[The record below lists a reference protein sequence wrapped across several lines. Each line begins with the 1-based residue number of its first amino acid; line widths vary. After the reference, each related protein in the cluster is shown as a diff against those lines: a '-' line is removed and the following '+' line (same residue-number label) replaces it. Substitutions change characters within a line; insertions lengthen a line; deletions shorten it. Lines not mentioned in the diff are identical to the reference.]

1 MKSFLLK
8 SVLTFALAGSASIAT
23 SAVPKQVAGRAPSS
37 WAKDLESKNQTRRL
51 RAARTMA
58 IFGEAAIPQLT
69 TMLAH
74 QDPSIRYWAASHLGD
89 LDKAGATANAQLRK
103 NRGDELFSVRMATA
117 YALSRTDSPK
127 GNLEILIA
135 GLHTPERG
143 TAASAADFLGRI
155 GTAASKAIPELE
167 KTYAKHK
174 DYHVRGA
181 AKNALRFV
189 KNDFTLQNHQR
200 PTGGGPPRSWGA
212 GPKKSG
218 PAARSKSEA
227 AKQPNILWISV
238 EDISPNLGC
247 YGDKYA
253 STPNVDRL
261 ARQGVRYTQAFT
273 PAGVCAV
280 VRSGIITGMYP
291 ISIGSQHMR
300 SRIVTPPNVKA
311 FSEYLRAAGYFT
323 SNKSKTD
330 YQFEDPLSAWDRVGN
345 KHNDWRDRKPG
356 QPFFSVINITV
367 CHESQIR
374 HGDKTHAALLAKL
387 KPEQRHDPEKA
398 GAFLP
403 PIHPNTPEARKDWAR
418 YANVISEMDRQAGE
432 VLQRLEDD
440 GLAENTIVIFW
451 SDHGRGLPRG
461 KRWIY
466 DSGVHIPF
474 IIRWPG
480 VLKPGVN
487 NELVNTEDLTP
498 TTLAIAGV
506 QPKGYMHGRVLVG
519 PKKQPA
525 PKMLHY
531 HRDRMDEAFECMR
544 AARDDRFKYIRNYE
558 TRRTYAQH
566 IDYMDMMPT
575 LVALRRLN
583 AEGKLDEKQA
593 RFFSPTKPA
602 EELYDIIYDPH
613 ETVNLANRKEYQS
626 IVRRMR
632 SATERWQDRIGDKG
646 MMPEPVMMELMRP
659 DHRYAAT
666 APPVIKAVG
675 KKLAISSKTP
685 GASISYKLN
694 NMSNSSWQLYTK
706 PVSLP
711 AGTKLQ
717 AKATRI
723 GFQDSAVI
731 DGPTR

>member
-1 MKSFLLK
+1 MKRIIHTSLFACLALT
-8 SVLTFALAGSASIAT
+8 LALNTFAAD
-23 SAVPKQVAGRAPSS
+23 PKRVAGRNLAA
-37 WAKDLESKNQTRRL
+37 WAKDLESANQTKRL

-58 IFGEAAIPQLT
+58 IFGASAVPQLT
-69 TMLAH
+69 KMLAH
-74 QDPSIRYWAASHLGD
+74 TDPSVRYWAASHLGD
-89 LDKAGATANAQLRK
+89 LGKSGAPAITALIK
-103 NRGDELFSVRMATA
+103 NRSDKSFGVQMATA
-117 YALSRTDSPK
+117 YALARIDRPA
-127 GNLEILIA
+127 GNLKILID
-135 GLHTPERG
+135 GLNTNERG
-143 TAASAADFLGRI
+143 TAASAADLLGRI
-155 GTAASKAIPELE
+155 GPSARAALRELE
-167 KTYAKHK
+167 KTYEKHK

-200 PTGGGPPRSWGA
+200 PTGGGSPRSWGA
-212 GPKKSG
+212 GPKQSG
-218 PAARSKSEA
+218 PPARAKAQA
-227 AKQPNILWISV
+227 AKRPNILWISV

-261 ARQGVRYTQAFT
+261 AAQGVRYTQAFT

-280 VRSGIITGMYP
+280 VRSGIITGKYP
-291 ISIGSQHMR
+291 ISIGSHHMR

-311 FSEYLRAAGYFT
+311 FSEYLRGAGYFT

-330 YQFEDPLSAWDRVGN
+330 YQFEDPLGAWDRAGN

-374 HGDKTHAALLAKL
+374 HGDRTHAGLLAKL
-387 KPEQRHDPEKA
+387 KPEQHHDPDQA
-398 GAFLP
+398 GKYLP
-403 PIHPNTPEARKDWAR
+403 PIYANTPETRKDWAR

-440 GLAENTIVIFW
+440 GLADNTMVIFW

-474 IIRWPG
+474 IVRWPG
-480 VLKPGVN
+480 QLKPGTVSD
-487 NELVNTEDLTP
+487 ELVNTEDLAP
-498 TTLAIAGV
+498 TTMAAAGLA
-506 QPKGYMHGRVLVG
+506 PKDYMHGRVIAG

-525 PKMLHY
+525 PELLFY

-544 AARDDRFKYIRNYE
+544 AARDHQFKYIRNYE

-575 LVALRRLN
+575 LVDLRRLN
-583 AEGKLDEKQA
+583 GEGKLNAVQK
-593 RFFSPTKPA
+593 RFFSKTKPA
-602 EELYDIIYDPH
+602 EELYDIVNDPH
-613 ETVNLANRKEYQS
+613 ETENLAADKKHSKTLRTM
-626 IVRRMR
+626 RR
-632 SATERWQDRIGDKG
+632 ATERWQEKIGDFG
-646 MMPEPVMMELMRP
+646 MMPEPVMMEQIRP
-659 DHRYAAT
+659 GHRYAT
-666 APPVIKAVG
+666 TEKPRIT
-675 KKLAISSKTP
+675 SKDGNVTLTSPTP
-685 GASISYKLN
+685 GASISYQLN
-694 NMSNSSWQLYTK
+694 KGRWQLYTK
-706 PVSLP
+706 PLTLKP
-711 AGTKLQ
+711 GATLQ

-723 GFQDSAVI
+723 GFHDS
-731 DGPTR
+731 PTVNR